1 MALDVNATKLA
12 NLVDPEVMAPLF
24 EKKLIDALKFAPVA
38 EVDSTLVG
46 RPEAQ

>member
-24 EKKLIDALKFAPVA
+24 EKSLLM
-38 EVDSTLVG
+38 L
-46 RPEAQ
+46 